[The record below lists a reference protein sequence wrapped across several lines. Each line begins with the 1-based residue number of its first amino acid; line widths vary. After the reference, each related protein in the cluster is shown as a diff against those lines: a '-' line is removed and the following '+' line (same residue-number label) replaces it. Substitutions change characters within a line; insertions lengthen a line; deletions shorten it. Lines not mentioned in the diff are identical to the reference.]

1 MTCHQLNPNQSNPS
15 LNPISQPK
23 PRSREERTKFRLT
36 PSHGTELEDVGG
48 NVDVEDLDECEVH
61 VDGLQAHPGE
71 RGEQEVVQRCSGG
84 YAQPV
89 VGEGREP
96 GVEKEKHAQPQQGG
110 RQVDEY
116 LGWVVSTQLPE
127 VSKNNNNQE
136 QKDKWQARDSI

>member
-1 MTCHQLNPNQSNPS
+1 MKCHQLNPDQSNPS

-23 PRSREERTKFRLT
+23 PRSGEEHTTFHLT
-36 PSHGTELEDVGG
+36 PSHSTELEDVGG
-48 NVDVEDLDECEVH
+48 NVDVEDLDEREVH

-89 VGEGREP
+89 VGERREP
-96 GVEKEKHAQPQQGG
+96 GVEKEEHAQPQQGS

-116 LGWVVSTQLPE
+116 LGRVVSTQLPD
-127 VSKNNNNQE
+127 VSKKPPRGTVQVR
-136 QKDKWQARDSI
+136 KDRS